1 MEFVIK
7 KSIINL
13 ENILRCFEE
22 KLILSLSDE
31 SIKAVVD
38 CRTYLENVID
48 RSEGPIYGVNT
59 GFGSLR
65 NKEISKE
72 QISQL
77 QKNLVLSH
85 SCGLGDT
92 VNPEIIRLM
101 MLLKV
106 VNLSMGHS
114 GIRLET
120 IERLI
125 FMYNEGIIPVVYEQ
139 GSLGASGDLA
149 PLAHLSLPL
158 IGAGEVWY
166 KGDRRN
172 SAEVLEQLN
181 LSPLVLGAKE
191 GLALL
196 NGTQFMSS
204 YAAYILHQ
212 LNHVLPKSD
221 LVTAASIDAFDG
233 SLDPFSTEIQDVRP
247 HNGQKTAAE
256 VIRTILKESQIATA
270 KKQDV
275 QDPYSF
281 RCIPQVHGASLDAIE
296 YVRNVVNTEVS

>member
-139 GSLGASGDLA
+139 GSLGASGD
-149 PLAHLSLPL
+149 
-158 IGAGEVWY
+158 
-166 KGDRRN
+166 
-172 SAEVLEQLN
+172 
-181 LSPLVLGAKE
+181 
-191 GLALL
+191 
-196 NGTQFMSS
+196 
-204 YAAYILHQ
+204 
-212 LNHVLPKSD
+212 
-221 LVTAASIDAFDG
+221 
-233 SLDPFSTEIQDVRP
+233 
-247 HNGQKTAAE
+247 
-256 VIRTILKESQIATA
+256 
-270 KKQDV
+270 
-275 QDPYSF
+275 
-281 RCIPQVHGASLDAIE
+281 
-296 YVRNVVNTEVS
+296 